1 MMTKGRVR
9 RIPAGPGLLAITVV
23 LGAPMQAGG
32 QVPDVDEVIVSAR
45 KREESLQEVP
55 LSIAVFDT
63 EALQERN
70 IQTVYD
76 VATFTPNF
84 SFQRNSV
91 GRRLDAPSI
100 RGQFTPLQNFGSEGN
115 VAFYVDGAYVSG
127 TASGLTV
134 DNLERVEVLRGPQ
147 VAQFGRGAFAGAI
160 NYVTKAPSRDELDG
174 QLYLKAGEE
183 NDLKASGYLSGPLGS
198 DKLLF
203 LASASWETFD
213 GEWQN
218 SLNPCKGGQTA
229 ADGCVA
235 WPNNYTIFWPDGQP
249 PSTQMDDFTPLGG
262 ESTWN
267 VTGKLSFLPTEDL
280 TINVKAE
287 YTEADDEHFASLY
300 QPELNCYVPF
310 DPDDP
315 RADVTAPTSPGWRC
329 GEVTADGLRALI
341 GIADLREGV
350 TSEFGAFGEP
360 TISTAPAPFIGTQTS
375 SQRYLAEALL
385 DLGAWNLAV
394 TGTINHQ
401 ELESYRDLDRT
412 PWFGPIWSNV
422 FAAGELQTWDD
433 YSGEVRVTSPRDQ
446 PIRGTTG
453 VYYFKAE
460 NEAYQAE
467 YTGFCNR
474 TEFGNPYINGRPSW
488 TLKAEKENL
497 GFFGGLDYDVG
508 EDVTLSVE
516 ARYAKDSPVQKAANG
531 VTAKDNYYSLT
542 PRFIAT
548 WQMTDQVNVY
558 GSAAKGN
565 KPGGFFYGFFD
576 APVTAEDTRE
586 AIENG
591 KAVIKEEEAWTY
603 EMGAKTQWFD
613 QHLTANVAVFYIDW
627 TNQAV
632 NETQNVPWTCADT
645 GFASD
650 IPNNFIRNAGES
662 RVTGT
667 EIDLTLAATEDLF
680 LTLSYGL
687 QDTKLEEYNSLV
699 LATLV
704 SDDPDVLA
712 SGVSVSGNE
721 APRVPKHTVTA
732 SALFR
737 RPLGDLG
744 TDWFLRGDYV
754 YNSKTWLEAENE
766 AYVGDV
772 TLVNARLGVESDRW
786 TAAFYVDNVLEE
798 DAPLLVTAFPNF
810 ERFPTITN
818 AFHIVP
824 RRGRNAGMT
833 LTLRF

>member
-1 MMTKGRVR
+1 MMTIGRFSG
-9 RIPAGPGLLAITVV
+9 ISAGPGLLVLIAV
-23 LGAPMQAGG
+23 LGAPGPATAQA
-32 QVPDVDEVIVSAR
+32 QDVDEVIVSAR

-84 SFQRNSV
+84 SFNRNSV

-183 NDLKASGYLSGPLGS
+183 KDLKASGYLSGPLVG

-203 LASASWETFD
+203 LASASWESFD

-218 SLNPCKGGQTA
+218 SLNPCKAGQTA

-235 WPNNYTIFWPDGQP
+235 WLNNYKNFWPDGQP
-249 PSTQMDDFTPLGG
+249 PSTQMDDFTSLGG

-267 VTGKLSFLPTEDL
+267 VTGKLSWLPTDDL
-280 TINVKAE
+280 TVNIKAE

-300 QPELNCYVPF
+300 QPELNCYVPD

-329 GEVTADGLRALI
+329 GEITADGLRALI

-350 TSEFGAFGEP
+350 TSEFEAFGQP
-360 TISTAPAPFIGTQTS
+360 LSTPPAPFIGTQTS

-385 DLGAWNLAV
+385 DLGEWQLAV

-433 YSGEVRVTSPRDQ
+433 YSGEVRVTSPQDQ

-474 TEFGNPYINGRPSW
+474 TRFGDPYINGAPSW
-488 TLKAEKENL
+488 TLKADKENL

-516 ARYAKDSPVQKAANG
+516 ARYAKDLPVQKAANG
-531 VTAKDNYYSLT
+531 VTASENYYSLT

-548 WQMTDQVNVY
+548 WQMTDDVNVY

-576 APVTAEDTRE
+576 APVTADDTNE
-586 AIENG
+586 AIANG
-591 KAVIKEEEAWTY
+591 RAIIKEEEAWTY
-603 EMGAKTQWFD
+603 EMGAKTQWLD
-613 QHLTANVAVFYIDW
+613 RRLTANIAVFYIDW

-645 GFASD
+645 GLGSE

-667 EIDLTLAATEDLF
+667 EIDLTLAATDSLF

-687 QDTKLEEYNSLV
+687 QDTKLEDYNSLV
-699 LATLV
+699 LATLI

-737 RPLGDLG
+737 RPLGDG
-744 TDWFLRGDYV
+744 GAEWFLRGDYV

-772 TLVNARLGVESDRW
+772 TLVNARIGVERDAWS
-786 TAAFYVDNVLEE
+786 AAFYVDNVLAE

-810 ERFPTITN
+810 ERFPTIAN

-824 RRGRNAGMT
+824 RRGRNAGLT